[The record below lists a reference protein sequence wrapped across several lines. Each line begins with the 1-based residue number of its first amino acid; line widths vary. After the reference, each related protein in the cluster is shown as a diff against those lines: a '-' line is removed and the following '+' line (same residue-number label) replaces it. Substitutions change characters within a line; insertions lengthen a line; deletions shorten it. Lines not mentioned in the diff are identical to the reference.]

1 MKEHSASGKHM
12 LIMALCCLVPLA
24 AIFMVSVLGIPL
36 SSLGTVALVLLCPL
50 MHILMMRG
58 MGHHGA
64 QGQPSCH
71 ENQSEPAS
79 TLAIDKG
86 EQPSRLAPPAPTL
99 TIGNTEQPSRQPTV
113 ATRT

>member
-1 MKEHSASGKHM
+1 MKEQSASSKHM

-50 MHILMMRG
+50 MHIFMMRG

-64 QGQPSCH
+64 QGQASCH
-71 ENQSEPAS
+71 ENQSESGATPA
-79 TLAIDKG
+79 IGKG
-86 EQPSRLAPPAPTL
+86 EQPSRLAPPNPGL
-99 TIGNTEQPSRQPTV
+99 TVGDAELPSRQQPV
-113 ATRT
+113 VTRT